1 MKVPLHFKRTG
12 TGMIEYVP
20 VSASVTASVT
30 LFFRHFHFLFYF
42 VSGDSSENLFEV
54 GSGTGVSRVWRPL
67 LKNGPTHVSNPWWLT
82 DDLLFAATVCNLQP
96 NKKTTQ
102 TTRQ

>member
-30 LFFRHFHFLFYF
+30 LFFRHFHF

-54 GSGTGVSRVWRPL
+54 GSGTGVSRV
-67 LKNGPTHVSNPWWLT
+67 
-82 DDLLFAATVCNLQP
+82 
-96 NKKTTQ
+96 
-102 TTRQ
+102 